1 MLIINADDFGRTR
14 LATDRI
20 IAACRQGA
28 VTSASTMVFM
38 EDSERAAELAKETG
52 IDTGLHL
59 NFTQQ
64 FTRQGRTSHAAEQQE
79 EIGRFLKSN
88 KFAKLFYHPA
98 LRRQFRSV
106 FQMQLEEFWRLFGRA
121 PSHFDG
127 HHHMHLCANM
137 LFDQVIPA
145 GEKVRRS
152 LSFFP
157 RQKGWVNCG
166 YRWMVAKWIRR
177 RHESTDYLFA
187 LPDCIRF
194 EGFDQIVALATRA
207 NVELETHPEE
217 LAESE
222 WLLGGACAR
231 MRALVETGSYAAL

>member
-1 MLIINADDFGRTR
+1 MLIINADDFGQTR
-14 LATDRI
+14 VATDRI
-20 IAACRQGA
+20 IAVYRQGA
-28 VTSASTMVFM
+28 VTSTSTMVFM

-59 NFTQQ
+59 NFTQR
-64 FTRQGRTSHAAEQQE
+64 FTRQGRTPRAVEQQE
-79 EIGRFLKSN
+79 QIVRFLKGN
-88 KFAKLFYHPA
+88 KFANLFYHPG

-106 FQMQLEEFWRLFGRA
+106 FQMQLEEFWRLFGRG

-137 LFDQVIPA
+137 LFDQIIPA

-152 LSFFP
+152 LCFFP
-157 RQKGWVNCG
+157 RQKGWLNCG

-177 RHESTDYLFA
+177 RYESTDYLFT
-187 LPDCIRF
+187 LPDCIRSDGF
-194 EGFDQIVALATRA
+194 EQIVALARRA

-222 WLLGGACAR
+222 WLLGDVCAKI
-231 MRALVETGSYAAL
+231 RALVETGSYAVL